1 MIHFADDGSIST
13 TGFLLDGH
21 YHNQPNNLVIDSK
34 GCIWFSDPRSE
45 LRASGPQIFPALE
58 HVSVL
63 RLELDSFRKLWS
75 IRRMTYDTAAPRAV
89 ALSPDES
96 TLYVAETDN
105 SPQGLRE
112 LRAYPRPRR
121 QHRRLRRMEKGRA
134 GAARRRVFRERR
146 HRRIASGTR
155 GSTDELRVRRRGP
168 REPLRD
174 DCGRR
179 ASARKELRPP
189 GGAVRLAAWL
199 SLATIAVGNAFAQ
212 NYPVKPIRFIV
223 GPGPDAL
230 ARVIGQQITQAWGQ
244 PVIIDQ
250 RGGGGGTISA
260 EAVAKAAP
268 DGYTL
273 LLATGTHTINPSMYK
288 VSYDMVRDFAPV
300 TLLASTPF
308 ILAVHPSVPANSV
321 GELIRLARSKPGTL
335 NYGSGGSGT
344 PPHLAT
350 ELFKTLAGVNIVHVP
365 YKTVAAAITDLIAGQ
380 LQVMFTVGPA
390 GLPQIRA
397 GRIRGLA
404 VSTAKR
410 SLERAGRAG
419 GNAEARHRQAAR
431 RNHPG
436 AAAPRSSGTRRG
448 FRFRAGRQYAR

>member
-1 MIHFADDGSIST
+1 MKLAPWLIFAAIA
-13 TGFLLDGH
+13 
-21 YHNQPNNLVIDSK
+21 
-34 GCIWFSDPRSE
+34 
-45 LRASGPQIFPALE
+45 AS
-58 HVSVL
+58 
-63 RLELDSFRKLWS
+63 
-75 IRRMTYDTAAPRAV
+75 
-89 ALSPDES
+89 
-96 TLYVAETDN
+96 
-105 SPQGLRE
+105 
-112 LRAYPRPRR
+112 
-121 QHRRLRRMEKGRA
+121 
-134 GAARRRVFRERR
+134 
-146 HRRIASGTR
+146 
-155 GSTDELRVRRRGP
+155 
-168 REPLRD
+168 
-174 DCGRR
+174 
-179 ASARKELRPP
+179 
-189 GGAVRLAAWL
+189 
-199 SLATIAVGNAFAQ
+199 GNAFAQ
-212 NYPVKPIRFIV
+212 DYPAKPIRFIV

-273 LLATGTHTINPSMYK
+273 LLATGTHTINPSLYK
-288 VSYDMVRDFAPV
+288 LSYDMVRDFAPV

-321 GELIRLARSKPGTL
+321 GELIALTRSKPGTL
-335 NYGSGGSGT
+335 NYGTGGSGT

-397 GRIRGLA
+397 GRIRALA

-410 SLERAGRAG
+410 SAFAPDLPTV
-419 GNAEARHRQAAR
+419 AEAGLPGFDVFGWNGLLAPAGTPQPVIGKLHGEIIKVLQLPEVRERIATFGFEPVGNTPEEFGEFVKADIAQWAR
-431 RNHPG
+431 VAKESG
-436 AAAPRSSGTRRG
+436 ARVD
-448 FRFRAGRQYAR
+448 

>member
-1 MIHFADDGSIST
+1 MNLAWWPMFAAI
-13 TGFLLDGH
+13 
-21 YHNQPNNLVIDSK
+21 
-34 GCIWFSDPRSE
+34 
-45 LRASGPQIFPALE
+45 
-58 HVSVL
+58 
-63 RLELDSFRKLWS
+63 
-75 IRRMTYDTAAPRAV
+75 AA
-89 ALSPDES
+89 
-96 TLYVAETDN
+96 
-105 SPQGLRE
+105 
-112 LRAYPRPRR
+112 
-121 QHRRLRRMEKGRA
+121 
-134 GAARRRVFRERR
+134 
-146 HRRIASGTR
+146 
-155 GSTDELRVRRRGP
+155 
-168 REPLRD
+168 
-174 DCGRR
+174 
-179 ASARKELRPP
+179 
-189 GGAVRLAAWL
+189 
-199 SLATIAVGNAFAQ
+199 GNVFAQ
-212 NYPVKPIRFIV
+212 NYPAKPIRFIV

-288 VSYDMVRDFAPV
+288 VPYDMVRDFAPV

-321 GELIRLARSKPGTL
+321 GELIALAKTNPGKL
-335 NYGSGGSGT
+335 NYGSGGGGT

-350 ELFKTLAGVNIVHVP
+350 ELFKTLARVNLVHVP

-410 SLERAGRAG
+410 SAFAPELSTV
-419 GNAEARHRQAAR
+419 AEAGLAGFDVFGWNGLLAPAGTPGSVIAKLHGEITRALRLAEVRERVASFGFEPVGNTPEEFGEFIKADIAQWAKLAKESGAR
-431 RNHPG
+431 VD
-436 AAAPRSSGTRRG
+436 
-448 FRFRAGRQYAR
+448 

>member
-1 MIHFADDGSIST
+1 
-13 TGFLLDGH
+13 
-21 YHNQPNNLVIDSK
+21 
-34 GCIWFSDPRSE
+34 
-45 LRASGPQIFPALE
+45 
-58 HVSVL
+58 
-63 RLELDSFRKLWS
+63 
-75 IRRMTYDTAAPRAV
+75 
-89 ALSPDES
+89 
-96 TLYVAETDN
+96 
-105 SPQGLRE
+105 
-112 LRAYPRPRR
+112 
-121 QHRRLRRMEKGRA
+121 
-134 GAARRRVFRERR
+134 
-146 HRRIASGTR
+146 
-155 GSTDELRVRRRGP
+155 
-168 REPLRD
+168 
-174 DCGRR
+174 
-179 ASARKELRPP
+179 
-189 GGAVRLAAWL
+189 VRLAAWL
-199 SLATIAVGNAFAQ
+199 SLAAIAVGNAFAQ
-212 NYPVKPIRFIV
+212 NYPAKPIRFIV

-321 GELIRLARSKPGTL
+321 RELIALAKSNPGTL

-350 ELFKTLAGVNIVHVP
+350 ELFKTLAGVNMVHVP

-410 SLERAGRAG
+410 SAFAPELPTV
-419 GNAEARHRQAAR
+419 AEAGLAGFDVFGWNGLLAPAGTPKPVIAKLHGEITRALQLPEVRERVAGFGFEPVGNSPEEFGEFIKADIAQWAR
-431 RNHPG
+431 VAKESG
-436 AAAPRSSGTRRG
+436 ARVD
-448 FRFRAGRQYAR
+448 

>member
-1 MIHFADDGSIST
+1 MKTARVILAGLVFAG
-13 TGFLLDGH
+13 
-21 YHNQPNNLVIDSK
+21 N
-34 GCIWFSDPRSE
+34 
-45 LRASGPQIFPALE
+45 
-58 HVSVL
+58 
-63 RLELDSFRKLWS
+63 
-75 IRRMTYDTAAPRAV
+75 AV
-89 ALSPDES
+89 AH
-96 TLYVAETDN
+96 T
-105 SPQGLRE
+105 
-112 LRAYPRPRR
+112 YP
-121 QHRRLRRMEKGRA
+121 A
-134 GAARRRVFRERR
+134 
-146 HRRIASGTR
+146 
-155 GSTDELRVRRRGP
+155 
-168 REPLRD
+168 
-174 DCGRR
+174 
-179 ASARKELRPP
+179 
-189 GGAVRLAAWL
+189 
-199 SLATIAVGNAFAQ
+199 
-212 NYPVKPIRFIV
+212 KPIRFIV

-273 LLATGTHTINPSMYK
+273 LLATGTHTINPSLYK

-321 GELIRLARSKPGTL
+321 GELIKLAKSKPGAL

-350 ELFKTLAGVNIVHVP
+350 ELFKTMAGVNIVHVP

-404 VSTAKR
+404 VSTAER
-410 SLERAGRAG
+410 SAFAPELPTV
-419 GNAEARHRQAAR
+419 AEAGLAGFDVFGWNGLLAPAGTPKPVIAR
-431 RNHPG
+431 LQGEIVKALRLQDVRERVASFGFEPVGNTPEEFGEFIKADIAQWARVAKESG
-436 AAAPRSSGTRRG
+436 ARVD
-448 FRFRAGRQYAR
+448 

>member
-1 MIHFADDGSIST
+1 MKLAPWLMFA
-13 TGFLLDGH
+13 
-21 YHNQPNNLVIDSK
+21 V
-34 GCIWFSDPRSE
+34 
-45 LRASGPQIFPALE
+45 
-58 HVSVL
+58 
-63 RLELDSFRKLWS
+63 
-75 IRRMTYDTAAPRAV
+75 
-89 ALSPDES
+89 
-96 TLYVAETDN
+96 
-105 SPQGLRE
+105 
-112 LRAYPRPRR
+112 
-121 QHRRLRRMEKGRA
+121 
-134 GAARRRVFRERR
+134 
-146 HRRIASGTR
+146 IASGH
-155 GSTDELRVRRRGP
+155 V
-168 REPLRD
+168 
-174 DCGRR
+174 
-179 ASARKELRPP
+179 
-189 GGAVRLAAWL
+189 
-199 SLATIAVGNAFAQ
+199 FAQ
-212 NYPVKPIRFIV
+212 NYPAKPIRFIV

-230 ARVIGQQITQAWGQ
+230 ARVIGQKLTDAWGQ

-273 LLATGTHTINPSMYK
+273 LWATGTHTINPSLYK

-308 ILAVHPSVPANSV
+308 ILAVHPSVSANSV
-321 GELIRLARSKPGTL
+321 GELIALAKSKPGAL

-350 ELFKTLAGVNIVHVP
+350 ELFKTLAGVSMVHVP

-410 SLERAGRAG
+410 SVFAPELPTV
-419 GNAEARHRQAAR
+419 AEAGLAGFEVFGWNGLLAPAGTPKPAIAKLHDEIVKALKLQEVQERIATFGFEPVGNTPDEFGEFIKADIAR
-431 RNHPG
+431 WAKVVKESG
-436 AAAPRSSGTRRG
+436 ARVD
-448 FRFRAGRQYAR
+448 

>member
-1 MIHFADDGSIST
+1 MKTARVILAG
-13 TGFLLDGH
+13 
-21 YHNQPNNLVIDSK
+21 LV
-34 GCIWFSDPRSE
+34 F
-45 LRASGPQIFPALE
+45 
-58 HVSVL
+58 
-63 RLELDSFRKLWS
+63 
-75 IRRMTYDTAAPRAV
+75 
-89 ALSPDES
+89 
-96 TLYVAETDN
+96 
-105 SPQGLRE
+105 
-112 LRAYPRPRR
+112 
-121 QHRRLRRMEKGRA
+121 A
-134 GAARRRVFRERR
+134 GAAVAQTYPAKPV
-146 HRRIASGTR
+146 RI
-155 GSTDELRVRRRGP
+155 V
-168 REPLRD
+168 
-174 DCGRR
+174 
-179 ASARKELRPP
+179 
-189 GGAVRLAAWL
+189 
-199 SLATIAVGNAFAQ
+199 
-212 NYPVKPIRFIV
+212 V

-321 GELIRLARSKPGTL
+321 GELIVLAKTSPGKL

-365 YKTVAAAITDLIAGQ
+365 YKTVAAAISDLIAGQ
-380 LQVMFTVGPA
+380 VQVMFTVGPA

-410 SLERAGRAG
+410 SAFAPELPTV
-419 GNAEARHRQAAR
+419 AEAGLAGFDVFGWNGLLAPAGTPKAVIAKLHDEITRALRIPEVRERIAGFGFEPVGNSPEEFGEFVKADIAR
-431 RNHPG
+431 WAKVAKESG
-436 AAAPRSSGTRRG
+436 ARID
-448 FRFRAGRQYAR
+448 

>member
-1 MIHFADDGSIST
+1 
-13 TGFLLDGH
+13 
-21 YHNQPNNLVIDSK
+21 
-34 GCIWFSDPRSE
+34 
-45 LRASGPQIFPALE
+45 
-58 HVSVL
+58 
-63 RLELDSFRKLWS
+63 
-75 IRRMTYDTAAPRAV
+75 
-89 ALSPDES
+89 
-96 TLYVAETDN
+96 
-105 SPQGLRE
+105 
-112 LRAYPRPRR
+112 
-121 QHRRLRRMEKGRA
+121 MEKGRA
-134 GAARRRVFRERR
+134 GTARLRILPRRSR
-146 HRRIASGTR
+146 HRVASGTF
-155 GSTDELRVRRRGP
+155 GSADELRVRRRGP

-174 DCGRR
+174 DRGRR

-189 GGAVRLAAWL
+189 GGAMKLAAWL
-199 SLATIAVGNAFAQ
+199 SLAAIAAGNASAQ
-212 NYPVKPIRFIV
+212 NYPAKPIRFIV

-230 ARVIGQQITQAWGQ
+230 ARVIGKQITQVWGQ

-260 EAVAKAAP
+260 ETVAKAAP

-321 GELIRLARSKPGTL
+321 RELIALAKSKPGTL

-350 ELFKTLAGVNIVHVP
+350 ELFKTQAGIDIVHVP

-390 GLPQIRA
+390 GLPQIRP

-410 SLERAGRAG
+410 SAFAPQRPPG
-419 GNAEARHRQAAR
+419 AEAGLAGFDVFGWNGMLAPAGTPKPVIAR
-431 RNHPG
+431 LHGEITRALQLPEVRERVAGFGFEPVGNT
-436 AAAPRSSGTRRG
+436 PRGVGEFIKADIEQWARVAKES
-448 FRFRAGRQYAR
+448 RARVACPVRYAETHGLHQIRLR